1 MPFLEAAKPSLIDI
15 NFGLM
20 FWTVVTFLIVLVVLK
35 WKAFGPIQEAL
46 DQRAARI
53 TSDLEAAEQARTEA
67 QSALAEYRAQMA
79 ESRKEA
85 ARIVD
90 DARKAMDDKRRS
102 DMAELEA
109 DKQRQLERVR
119 QEIAAETRQSLAAIK
134 EQVAELT
141 VVVTEKVLRTKLDPE
156 EQRRLIEDA
165 LSDVDLEA
173 LAPDLAGEGSK

>member
-20 FWTVVTFLIVLVVLK
+20 FWTLVTFLIVLFVLK

-46 DQRAARI
+46 DNRAARI

-90 DARKAMDDKRRS
+90 DARKAMDEKRRS